1 MVRYE
6 GDWVEGKRQ
15 GKGQYVAK
23 QSGAK
28 YEVRQSEV
36 MTSRCLMET
45 LITREHI
52 TMIRR
57 RARASTAGATGTGT
71 RASGRRDSDTAT
83 ASMYGRIKMKSTIR
97 LMTFWSLSGDS
108 PFTLLRYLS
117 FVDSITAFFQI
128 QKTAQ

>member
-1 MVRYE
+1 MGRYE

-36 MTSRCLMET
+36 MTSRLLMET
-45 LITREHI
+45 LITREHT

-71 RASGRRDSDTAT
+71 RARGRRDTAT
-83 ASMYGRIKMKSTIR
+83 ASMYGRIKMKSTTHDI
-97 LMTFWSLSGDS
+97 LF
-108 PFTLLRYLS
+108 
-117 FVDSITAFFQI
+117 SIG
-128 QKTAQ
+128 